1 MSDSFSHETGRLGA
15 RVLLRRGLG
24 IRRIRRSVVRLAVI
38 SNHASDRTDAEHR
51 AFFAANS
58 EGNRA
63 YSQHIFSFLRLSS
76 VFTNFFLTDFAGKRK
91 DGLFACTG
99 RSAAWLAHWS
109 GGPGVGGS
117 NPLAPIFQAAYRI
130 TDSMGCFRFRTQVL
144 PV

>member
-117 NPLAPIFQAAYRI
+117 NPLAPIFKGLTGFRKPVR
-130 TDSMGCFRFRTQVL
+130 SFRFQPFVL
-144 PV
+144 PA